1 MLRIT
6 QAVGRAHFGDDLEF
20 IDLFTPI
27 NIPSKARAQAF
38 LWMCWHYLEGGPR
51 EINPFMD
58 EYAEMCPGKAPLMHR
73 ASDEEMAKE
82 NVDPIDEIE
91 WGKAK
96 TLERKAF
103 LQKEKT
109 DATAQAK
116 ANQEKEQSQRDQE
129 STPGPSEK
137 STRKTKATKE
147 KLAADATAKK
157 GTAVADPAIR
167 GEI

>member
-1 MLRIT
+1 MLKT
-6 QAVGRAHFGDDLEF
+6 LQAVGRAHFQDDLEF

-27 NIPSKARAQAF
+27 NIPSKVRAQAF
-38 LWMCWHYLEGGPR
+38 LWTCWHYLESASR
-51 EINPFMD
+51 EYNPFMD
-58 EYAEMCPGKAPLMHR
+58 EHAIMTGKAPLMDR
-73 ASDEEMAKE
+73 VSDEVMAKE

-109 DATAQAK
+109 DATAQTK
-116 ANQEKEQSQRDQE
+116 TNQEKEQSQRDQE

-137 STRKTKATKE
+137 PTRKTRATKE
-147 KLAADATAKK
+147 KLAADANAKK
-157 GTAVADPAIR
+157 GAAAVVPATR
-167 GEI
+167 GKIQ